1 MLVSPD
7 GRFASLRLVGSPV
20 RSLLLMTANNVETNV
35 LSVSF
40 IKCFR
45 LLKVLDLERINLLDS
60 FPDEIEQLIHL
71 TFLAVRTGM
80 TSIPAWI
87 YKLENLET
95 LLIKGLRGEVA
106 LPDSLWD
113 MARLR
118 HVHIND
124 RAAFGFTKEVIENSS
139 KLDDLE
145 TFSTPSLAYGDDMEK
160 MMRKF
165 SNLKKLKCRFLE
177 SVYYSMKLRKDCI
190 RFPILDFLVHLES
203 LKVFSNGKKLS
214 QPCEFKFPE
223 NLKKLTLSNF
233 RLPWKEISIIARLPN
248 LEVLKLLRKA
258 FEGEKWE
265 VKDDEFPALKAL
277 KLDDVVISQ
286 WDVSD
291 DAFPSLEKL
300 VLQRC
305 KKLKEIPSCFGYNCS
320 IQSIEVSWCSLSVT
334 ESAKQIQDTQ
344 VDMGNGGFKIFI

>member
-1 MLVSPD
+1 
-7 GRFASLRLVGSPV
+7 
-20 RSLLLMTANNVETNV
+20 
-35 LSVSF
+35 
-40 IKCFR
+40 
-45 LLKVLDLERINLLDS
+45 
-60 FPDEIEQLIHL
+60 
-71 TFLAVRTGM
+71 
-80 TSIPAWI
+80 
-87 YKLENLET
+87 
-95 LLIKGLRGEVA
+95 
-106 LPDSLWD
+106 
-113 MARLR
+113 MAGLR

-124 RAAFGFTKEVIENSS
+124 RAAFGFRKEVIENSS
-139 KLDDLE
+139 KLDGLE

-177 SVYYSMKLRKDCI
+177 SVYYSMKLRKNCI

-214 QPCEFKFPE
+214 QPCEFKLPE

-233 RLPWKEISIIARLPN
+233 RLPGKEISIIAMLPN
-248 LEVLKLLRKA
+248 LEVLKLLLKA

-265 VKDDEFPALKAL
+265 VKVL